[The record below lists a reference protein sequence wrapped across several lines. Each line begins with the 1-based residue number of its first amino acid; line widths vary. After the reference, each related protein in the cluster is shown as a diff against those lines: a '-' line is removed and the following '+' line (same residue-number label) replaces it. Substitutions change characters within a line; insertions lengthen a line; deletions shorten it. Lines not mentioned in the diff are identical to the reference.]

1 MQTSNFYNG
10 CSFIFIISDNLTAR
24 YKLQFVSFQMTG
36 ETPDKHFFIFLL
48 ADCITVTV
56 TTEADCD
63 LILSYGMARRF
74 TCLYTKITHFFQLCT
89 KHIYWYE
96 LGGFQ
101 IVSVLYKA
109 M

>member
-63 LILSYGMARRF
+63 LILSYGMAHQF
-74 TCLYTKITHFFQLCT
+74 TCLYTRLT
-89 KHIYWYE
+89 
-96 LGGFQ
+96 
-101 IVSVLYKA
+101 
-109 M
+109 